1 MSKNKTLNII
11 PTKNQ
16 LGKYYLILVAVV
28 SLVFGNTLFN
38 GYNMDDHLVTQNHV
52 YTSKG
57 VSAIKDILSSNYYSN
72 NVDINFDYRPLVHIS
87 FALEHQFFGE
97 HALVSHFI
105 NLVLYLLTILLLFKL
120 CSKWFGENN
129 IDAALLTSLIFAV
142 HPIHTEAVASIKNRD
157 ELLALLFGLSA
168 VYSVMKY
175 LTENHFKWLLLGFF
189 AFSLSMLS
197 KKSIYPIVVVMPIL
211 LLVYNRGS
219 FKKIILS
226 VVLLSIP
233 AAIIGSDLQ
242 VYRGILLMF
251 IPSMVMFSVLAVINH
266 TAYSRRIKQLFTE
279 GLLKHSSLI
288 VAVITFVLGIW
299 LKEITLVILAIF
311 LSIRKLDDMNI
322 IILSTQLTILGEIFV
337 SPNFN
342 KYGLILSLAYV
353 IRNFK
358 KTNAKKTNYWYLVA
372 AVILIMYFILVQQ
385 NAISYLLIIQL
396 ILFFILVEYKAIFA
410 LLFILI
416 STAISVIFFNNQAQN
431 YFLLAYATFKTFKN

>member
-1 MSKNKTLNII
+1 
-11 PTKNQ
+11 
-16 LGKYYLILVAVV
+16 
-28 SLVFGNTLFN
+28 
-38 GYNMDDHLVTQNHV
+38 
-52 YTSKG
+52 
-57 VSAIKDILSSNYYSN
+57 
-72 NVDINFDYRPLVHIS
+72 
-87 FALEHQFFGE
+87 
-97 HALVSHFI
+97 
-105 NLVLYLLTILLLFKL
+105 
-120 CSKWFGENN
+120 
-129 IDAALLTSLIFAV
+129 
-142 HPIHTEAVASIKNRD
+142 
-157 ELLALLFGLSA
+157 
-168 VYSVMKY
+168 
-175 LTENHFKWLLLGFF
+175 
-189 AFSLSMLS
+189 
-197 KKSIYPIVVVMPIL
+197 
-211 LLVYNRGS
+211 
-219 FKKIILS
+219 
-226 VVLLSIP
+226 
-233 AAIIGSDLQ
+233 
-242 VYRGILLMF
+242 MF

-431 YFLLAYATFKTFKN
+431 YFLLAYATFKTFKNYQPDFKVELKPVFINIILLAATLITSPIHSAYLDKVKQQYHRFNTEYLNTNQEQNTGNEGRRRNYIENTLAEKYTRAELLATGFASIASILLLYHFIEFSIR